1 MEGIDI
7 MKKILSIVLVGIIC
21 VGLCGCSTDTVDQ
34 ITNVVQSENENVLL
48 VKNGTNDNYPDVTY
62 GDAFEEYFKTPTWKY
77 FKGTQEGPDDDE
89 DGKPD
94 YTNDDIDV
102 VEFTGHCMYKDVE
115 VKALIQFTLDKD
127 ASTFTATYLSF
138 NDVPQS
144 SLMLSGLLNSVFES
158 YMEGKDEVTS
168 EENTY
173 PSEMKLYKGKLDP
186 MDVAGEYGGD
196 YGQSMASVSIYSSP
210 EGKTIGNAT
219 IGLDSEIKNYSETE
233 YSGELTK
240 LDDNVYSLENNDN
253 QTILLAM
260 NYDEENDIICF
271 EFWIDNEH
279 VENFCMLEHYQS

>member
-1 MEGIDI
+1 
-7 MKKILSIVLVGIIC
+7 MKKILSIVLVGILC

-127 ASTFTATYLSF
+127 ASTFTASYLSF

-144 SLMLSGLLNSVFES
+144 SLMLSGLLRVQDICEC
-158 YMEGKDEVTS
+158 
-168 EENTY
+168 
-173 PSEMKLYKGKLDP
+173 
-186 MDVAGEYGGD
+186 
-196 YGQSMASVSIYSSP
+196 SVSNLGDSNGVSRQ
-210 EGKTIGNAT
+210 GTIFP
-219 IGLDSEIKNYSETE
+219 Y
-233 YSGELTK
+233 
-240 LDDNVYSLENNDN
+240 NDCGCSR
-253 QTILLAM
+253 TT
-260 NYDEENDIICF
+260 
-271 EFWIDNEH
+271 
-279 VENFCMLEHYQS
+279 

>member
-1 MEGIDI
+1 
-7 MKKILSIVLVGIIC
+7 MKKILSIVLVGILC

-77 FKGTQEGPDDDE
+77 FKGTQEGPDD
-89 DGKPD
+89 
-94 YTNDDIDV
+94 
-102 VEFTGHCMYKDVE
+102 
-115 VKALIQFTLDKD
+115 
-127 ASTFTATYLSF
+127 
-138 NDVPQS
+138 
-144 SLMLSGLLNSVFES
+144 
-158 YMEGKDEVTS
+158 VTS
-168 EENTY
+168 EDNTY

-240 LDDNVYSLENNDN
+240 LNDNVYSLENNDN
-253 QTILLAM
+253 QSILLAM